1 MFALSAVE
9 VTINRLTMLWGTI
22 PVRCTKVRSAEQ
34 MVDTAEKLLEAEG
47 YVKPSEVIAIVAG
60 TRTRSGSTN
69 FMRLHVMGE
78 QEMDE
83 DNFLTVHEEAEPVG
97 AKK

>member
-1 MFALSAVE
+1 
-9 VTINRLTMLWGTI
+9 
-22 PVRCTKVRSAEQ
+22 
-34 MVDTAEKLLEAEG
+34 MVDTAERLLESEG
-47 YVKPSEVIAIVAG
+47 YVRANEVIAVVAG

-69 FMRLHVMGE
+69 FMRLHVLGD
-78 QEMDE
+78 QELDE